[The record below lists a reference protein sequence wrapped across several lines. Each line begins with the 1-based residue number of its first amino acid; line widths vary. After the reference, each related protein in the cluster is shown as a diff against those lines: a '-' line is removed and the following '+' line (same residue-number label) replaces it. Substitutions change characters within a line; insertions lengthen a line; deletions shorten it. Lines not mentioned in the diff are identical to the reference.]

1 MSEILET
8 IREWFN
14 APLSNSIMR
23 SAIILCIALPV
34 LFIISRFLRRVT
46 AQRISPQTGMVISK
60 IILYSGFLLILIS
73 ILNQFGFELGALLG
87 AAGIAAVAIGFAAQT
102 SLSNIISGIFLISE
116 KPFAVGDMIRVGDD
130 FGFVLSI
137 DLLSVKIRALD
148 NRYIRIP
155 NEDLIKSRLINLTRY
170 QIRRIDINVGVAYKE
185 DPDYIIEVLK
195 DIAKKNPL
203 CLDEPEAL
211 IVFSSFGESSLDF
224 VFGVWCVRTDYL
236 KLKNSIMSNIKKR
249 FDEEGIEIPFPHR
262 TIYTGSETAPMPVS
276 IQHSD
281 AEVADS

>member
-1 MSEILET
+1 MSELIDI

-23 SAIILCIALPV
+23 SAIILLISLPI
-34 LFIISRFLRRVT
+34 LFFISRFLRRIT
-46 AQRISPQTGMVISK
+46 AQRVSAQTGMVISK

-102 SLSNIISGIFLISE
+102 SLSNIISGVFLISE
-116 KPFAVGDMIRVGDD
+116 KPFAVGDMIRVGED

-170 QIRRIDINVGVAYKE
+170 EIRRIDINIGVAYKE
-185 DPDYIIEVLK
+185 DPDRIIEVLK
-195 DIAKKNPL
+195 DIAYINPL
-203 CLDEPEAL
+203 CLDEPEPL
-211 IVFSSFGESSLDF
+211 VLFSAFGESSLDF
-224 VFGVWCVRTDYL
+224 VFGVWCARTDYL

-249 FDEEGIEIPFPHR
+249 FDAEGIEIPFPHR
-262 TIYTGSETAPMPVS
+262 TIYTGSETAPMPIS
-276 IQHSD
+276 IQD
-281 AEVADS
+281 ADNGTAGL